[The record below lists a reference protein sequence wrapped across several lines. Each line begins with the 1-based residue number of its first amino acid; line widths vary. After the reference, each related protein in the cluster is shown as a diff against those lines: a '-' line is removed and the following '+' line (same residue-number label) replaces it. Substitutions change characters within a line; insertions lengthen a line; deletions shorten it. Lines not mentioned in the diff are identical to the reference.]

1 MVANPDFEDYTN
13 RELYV
18 FSVYWIM
25 TVVTTVGYGDYSG
38 GTMIEYMVSVFLE
51 FTGLIVFSVLMF
63 LIRKVAESEYDFSI
77 YSDNK

>member
-1 MVANPDFEDYTN
+1 M
-13 RELYV
+13 
-18 FSVYWIM
+18 M
-25 TVVTTVGYGDYSG
+25 
-38 GTMIEYMVSVFLE
+38 EYIVSVFLE